1 MIAGAESHFRV
12 YYYIICIAGLRLVE
26 GGTDDAFASD
36 PDGFEIILLPFLIPV
51 LAFYPFGGVIDP
63 GIL

>member
-1 MIAGAESHFRV
+1 VIAGTESHFRV

-26 GGTDDAFASD
+26 GGTDNALVSD